1 MFEKNG
7 SATERPLRTFNVPVI
22 VGAGPAGMSVGYALT
37 RAGVRP
43 KLLDCGNNVGE
54 TWLGYYDSLRLNS
67 PRVVS
72 SLPGMI
78 IDRGAGRFPSRIDM
92 LLYFERYARRW
103 DLDIEFGVAVERVD
117 RDGDGWILQT
127 SQGLIWASHV
137 VIATGVFSQPY
148 IPDWPGREKFAREL
162 MHTRDFRNAKPF
174 VGKRVLV
181 VGGGQSSADV
191 AMECV
196 ATGST
201 KVWLSVRRPPH
212 ISPPEVLGI
221 SPSTFA
227 FLIKHL
233 PPSVDP
239 YVDKF
244 TNFMQRF
251 IRLFY
256 YGDVTKYG
264 FGIPKEGLA
273 TTVRKTGHGTLID
286 RGLMAALKSGQ
297 IESVSAVEALDGE
310 EVVLADNDRLRP
322 DVVIC
327 GTGARPNL
335 EPLVGHLDLLDHNA
349 RPRTL
354 GPTTPGAPGLHFI
367 GYRLPGVLPDFRID
381 AAAIARAITGK
392 RRLFLPRWH
401 RARGASYRRSWAPL
415 QPPAQSASKQSNH
428 SAAKELKKAQTW
440 QEI

>member
-1 MFEKNG
+1 M
-7 SATERPLRTFNVPVI
+7 SAQTGKSAERPIRRFEVPVI

-43 KLLDCGNNVGE
+43 KLLDRGTNVGE

-72 SLPGMI
+72 SLPGMV

-103 DLDIEFGVAVERVD
+103 DLDIEFDVDVRRVE
-117 RDGDGWILQT
+117 RDGDGWLLHT
-127 SQGLIWASHV
+127 SQGPIRAPHV

-148 IPDWPGREKFAREL
+148 IPPWPGRATYTREL
-162 MHTRDFRNAKPF
+162 LHTRDFRNAEPY
-174 VGKRVLV
+174 VGKSVLV
-181 VGGGQSSADV
+181 VGGGQSSADI

-196 ATGST
+196 ATGSS

-227 FLIKHL
+227 FVVKHL
-233 PPSVDP
+233 PPGADP

-251 IRLFY
+251 IRLRYF
-256 YGDVTKYG
+256 GDVSRYG
-264 FGIPKEGLA
+264 FTIPEEGLA

-286 RGLMAALKSGQ
+286 RGLMAALKAGQ
-297 IESVSAVEALDGE
+297 IEAVAAVDDLDGD
-310 EVVLADNDRLRP
+310 EVVLADGERLRP

-349 RPRTL
+349 RPREL
-354 GPTTPGAPGLHFI
+354 GPDAPGLPGLHFI

-381 AAAIARAITGK
+381 AAAIARSITGK
-392 RRLFLPRWH
+392 RLLFLPRL
-401 RARGASYRRSWAPL
+401 RRRGEAVYRRGWSPL
-415 QPPAQSASKQSNH
+415 RTADRRVGEGSDH
-428 SAAKELKKAQTW
+428 VAAVRVL
-440 QEI
+440 